1 MVKHYA
7 VIPARYDSS
16 RFPGKPLALLHGKP
30 ILRHVYERVKG
41 SNLFDDVIIATDDL
55 RISSMA
61 QDIGATVVLTDSN
74 LPSGTDR
81 ISVVAELLE
90 EDSIILNVQGDEPQI
105 SNEAL
110 SQVLNAFEE
119 PDTQMASLMTPI
131 SELDQL
137 NDPNIVK
144 VVCDAQGYAMYF
156 SRSPIPYDRDQ
167 IGTCT
172 YYRHIGVYGFR
183 HAVLMEFVKLPQGQ
197 YEVIEKLEQLRALE
211 HGIRIRM
218 MMTDYQGIGIDTP
231 ADLERLAKVF
241 VEEQ

>member
-110 SQVLNAFEE
+110 SQVLSAFAE